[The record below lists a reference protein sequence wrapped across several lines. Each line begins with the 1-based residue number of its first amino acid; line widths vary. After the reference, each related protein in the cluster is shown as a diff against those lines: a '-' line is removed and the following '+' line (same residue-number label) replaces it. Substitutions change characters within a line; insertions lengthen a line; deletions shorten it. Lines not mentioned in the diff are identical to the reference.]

1 MKTFKKFEIFLRNFT
16 FAFYLLITVPTL
28 GTLIVLLSLCQTGK
42 RIIPKIQHFWLSN
55 MVRIAGVRLEVRG
68 LEHIRPEENYI
79 FAANHQSQFDIPVIG
94 TILPHKISW
103 LAKKSLFKIPFFGWG
118 LLAAGCVPIDR
129 ENPRKGLESLML
141 AVGKTKEGFSV
152 LIFPEGTR
160 SPDGRLQPFKVG
172 GFILAIKS
180 GLPVVPIAICGT
192 REVLPKGKLLLKPGL
207 VRVKIFPP
215 IPTKGLTL
223 RDKHKLAELVRLRIA
238 DGLKSGCR

>member
-1 MKTFKKFEIFLRNFT
+1 MKALKSFEILLRNLF
-16 FAFYLLITVPTL
+16 FYLYLLITVPTL
-28 GTLIVLLSLCQTGK
+28 GTVIIILSITPWE
-42 RIIPKIQHFWLSN
+42 RVIPKIQHFWLSN
-55 MVRIAGVRLEVRG
+55 MVRIAGVKLEVRG
-68 LEHIRPEENYI
+68 LEHIKREQNYI

-94 TILPHKISW
+94 TVLPHRISW

-129 ENPRKGLESLML
+129 ENPRKGLESLMK
-141 AVGKTKEGFSV
+141 AIEKTKKGFSV

-160 SPDGRLQPFKVG
+160 SPDGKLQEFKVG

-180 GLPVVPIAICGT
+180 GLSLVPIAVCGT
-192 REVLPKGKLLLKPGL
+192 RHVMPKGKLYVKPGL

-215 IPTKGLTL
+215 IPTQGLTL
-223 RDKHKLAELVRLRIA
+223 RDKHKLAELVKLRLE